1 MNAVR
6 IMSIHK
12 SKGLEFPVVFLAG
25 TARQFNQ
32 VDARGVVKDNDYG
45 MGIDYI
51 NLEDRY
57 KMKTILKNYLA
68 DRSVAEAWR
77 RRSVCFMWH

>member
-1 MNAVR
+1 M
-6 IMSIHK
+6 
-12 SKGLEFPVVFLAG
+12 VFLAG

-68 DRSVAEAWR
+68 DRSVAGSMAEEIRVLAEQ
-77 RRSVCFMWH
+77 SKAAVCFMWH